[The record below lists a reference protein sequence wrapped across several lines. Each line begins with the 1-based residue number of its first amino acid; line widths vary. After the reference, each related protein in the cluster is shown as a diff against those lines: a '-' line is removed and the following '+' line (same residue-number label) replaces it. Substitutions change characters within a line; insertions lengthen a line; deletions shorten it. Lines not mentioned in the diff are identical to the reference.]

1 MSEPR
6 ADAIII
12 GSGINSL
19 VCAVLLQSKGWTV
32 HIIEQCETAGGA
44 VKSGEYTLDGF
55 RHDWAAMNLSLFAG
69 SPFFQQFGEQLK
81 EHGLEFVEA
90 HHCFAS
96 VFQDGNWL
104 GISKDQLENASRIQT
119 YSHKD
124 EASWNHLTERF
135 SAQAPLIVPFLQ
147 SPFKLAPLSKHI
159 WQLYRKE
166 GTQGMADLLHL
177 MVSSP
182 REWLD
187 THFESEH
194 VKATLAAWGMH
205 LDFAPDIA
213 GGAIFPFLESFAN
226 QAFGMV
232 IGKGGAD
239 TVTRAMV
246 SLIESQGGTVEYGTR
261 ASKIITSQGEA
272 IGLEK
277 EDGSVLLANKAV
289 IANVSPSGLQ
299 RLVANDSHQEAL
311 KCYDAFQ
318 HAPGTMMIHVATN
331 KLPNWTASQTLKAFA
346 YVHIAPSMDQM
357 AQTYQQAT
365 AGVLPEQPVIVV
377 GQPTTIDPSRAPS
390 GKHTLWIQVRMLP
403 SKVLVDS
410 ISNEPSKNW
419 HKLAEPYSQHVLGI
433 IEQYAPGFKESILS
447 KRVVSPED
455 LEADN
460 PNLVGGDQLCGSH
473 HLNQNFWFRPAF
485 GKADGSTPI
494 SGLYHTG
501 AAVWPG
507 AGTGAGAGYL
517 LAQKLTT

>member
-1 MSEPR
+1 MNEPK

-19 VCAVLLQSKGWTV
+19 VCAIFLQSKGWTV
-32 HIIEQCETAGGA
+32 HIIEQGDTVGGA

-81 EHGLEFVEA
+81 EHGLELVAA

-96 VFQDGNWL
+96 VFPDGHWL
-104 GISKDQLENASRIQT
+104 GISQDPQKNANRIHA
-119 YSHKD
+119 YSDKD
-124 EASWNHLTERF
+124 EASWNRLTKQF
-135 SAQAPLIVPFLQ
+135 SAQAPLILPFLQ
-147 SPFKLAPLSKHI
+147 SPFKLAPLFKHT

-166 GTQGMADLLHL
+166 GQQGMVDLFRLV
-177 MVSSP
+177 VSSP

-239 TVTRAMV
+239 TITRAMV
-246 SLIESQGGTVEYGTR
+246 SLIESQGGTLEYGTR
-261 ASKIITSQGEA
+261 VSRVMTSQGKA
-272 IGLEK
+272 IGVEK
-277 EDGSVLLANKAV
+277 EDGSVRGANKAV

-299 RLVANDSHQEAL
+299 RLVANESPLESL
-311 KCYDAFQ
+311 KCYDAFR
-318 HAPGTMMIHVATN
+318 HAPGTMMIHVALD
-331 KLPNWTASQTLKAFA
+331 KLPNWTASQTLKEFA
-346 YVHIAPSMDQM
+346 YVHIAPSMDHM
-357 AQTYQQAT
+357 ARTYQQAM
-365 AGVLPEQPVIVV
+365 AGVLPEHPVIVV
-377 GQPTTIDPSRAPS
+377 GQPTAIDPSRAPRE
-390 GKHTLWIQVRMLP
+390 KHTLWIQVRMLP
-403 SKVLVDS
+403 SNVLVDS
-410 ISNEPSKNW
+410 ITSEPTKNW
-419 HKLAEPYSQHVLGI
+419 QNLAAPYCQHILNI
-433 IEQYAPGFKESILS
+433 IEQYAPGFQESILS
-447 KRVVSPED
+447 KRVVSPAD

-473 HLNQNFWFRPAF
+473 HLNQNFGFRPSF
-485 GKADGSTPI
+485 GKSDGSTPI
-494 SGLYHTG
+494 PGLYHTG

-507 AGTGAGAGYL
+507 AGTGAGSGYL
-517 LAQKLTT
+517 LAQKLAK